1 MIPFYRLF
9 SVNKLNINGMIKV
22 LLGVLLLAS
31 PALAQTTT
39 QPAKTTKAT
48 SGSANSAKPMSASAM
63 ARSKKPIPPPS
74 LKDNLESKDNAIP
87 SYRKEK
93 DAGVKKGTN
102 RYQPRRTESGAR
114 KDTLIDR
121 RKN

>member
-1 MIPFYRLF
+1 
-9 SVNKLNINGMIKV
+9 MIKV
-22 LLGVLLLAS
+22 LLGALLLAV
-31 PALAQTTT
+31 PALAQTTP
-39 QPAKTTKAT
+39 QTTKASTAKPT
-48 SGSANSAKPMSASAM
+48 SGSANSAKPMSASAL

-87 SYRKEK
+87 SYKKEK
-93 DAGVKKGTN
+93 DAGVRKGRN

>member
-1 MIPFYRLF
+1 MIPLYRLF

-22 LLGVLLLAS
+22 LLGALLLAS
-31 PALAQTTT
+31 PALAQT
-39 QPAKTTKAT
+39 TTKAT